1 MWLWE
6 QAMPCWMEIVHS
18 VAQGRLQNSQVCSVA
33 MAELH
38 ILPLK
43 KGGNL
48 KMPLRQHVWT

>member
-1 MWLWE
+1 
-6 QAMPCWMEIVHS
+6 MPCWMEIVHS
-18 VAQGRLQNSQVCSVA
+18 VAQGRLQNSQVYSVA

-38 ILPLK
+38 ILPVK